1 MIISSANCWFY
12 ISGSGVLFLQKL
24 RIGLYSH
31 RIYDSY
37 MTTDMITIKLEDVF
51 LHDIDGI
58 VKNEGY
64 QNRTEFIRNAL
75 REKIEE
81 IKLRKAMM
89 ELAHLKGS
97 AKKKTTEE
105 SYEKIRAKAFEEISK
120 KLI

>member
-1 MIISSANCWFY
+1 M
-12 ISGSGVLFLQKL
+12 V
-24 RIGLYSH
+24 
-31 RIYDSY
+31 
-37 MTTDMITIKLEDVF
+37 TDMITVKLEDVF
-51 LHDIDGI
+51 LNDIDSI

-89 ELAHLKGS
+89 ELAHLKCS

-105 SYEKIRAKAFEEISK
+105 NYEKIRAKAFEEISR

>member
-1 MIISSANCWFY
+1 MA
-12 ISGSGVLFLQKL
+12 
-24 RIGLYSH
+24 
-31 RIYDSY
+31 
-37 MTTDMITIKLEDVF
+37 TDMITVKLEDIF
-51 LHDIDGI
+51 LNDIDSI

-89 ELAHLKGS
+89 ELANLKGS
-97 AKKKTTEE
+97 AKKRTTEE

>member
-1 MIISSANCWFY
+1 M
-12 ISGSGVLFLQKL
+12 V
-24 RIGLYSH
+24 
-31 RIYDSY
+31 
-37 MTTDMITIKLEDVF
+37 TEMITLKLEDIF
-51 LHDIDGI
+51 LNDLDSI

-81 IKLRKAMM
+81 IKLKKAMM

-97 AKKKTTEE
+97 VKNKMSEE
-105 SYEKIRAKAFEEISK
+105 TYEKMRSRAFEELSK

>member
-1 MIISSANCWFY
+1 M
-12 ISGSGVLFLQKL
+12 V
-24 RIGLYSH
+24 
-31 RIYDSY
+31 
-37 MTTDMITIKLEDVF
+37 TDMITVKLEDVF
-51 LHDIDGI
+51 LNEMDSI

-89 ELAHLKGS
+89 ELANLKGS
-97 AKKKTTEE
+97 AKKRTTEE